1 MATQYTAANVEEA
14 VKQFYCNTG
23 IQQEVHK
30 WLTAAQISPEAW
42 SFCFELLSKDK
53 GYEVQFFGASTL
65 HTKLSR
71 YWHEVP
77 PDQYE
82 SLKNKIMTKV
92 MEFSTQPKMVFTRL
106 CVALVS
112 LLLHTAPEYWPDPI
126 QNLIT
131 VFQEGEIPNNN
142 VVQRCKI
149 LLEILKVIPEEFFTT
164 NLSQKRRV
172 ALRIELQKGLTII
185 LPLIQGLLSPST
197 PTEIYNQALCT
208 FSSWVEFG
216 IPMNDG
222 EEIIGHVFQAL
233 NNPELF
239 DTAVDALVN
248 VFSHP
253 DSHRFPYTIQKLL
266 PQIELLQCMFQKAI
280 EDLDIEKSHGICR
293 IIVTIAE
300 NHTKLITDSVLSDD
314 VTHRNNAMQLVKM
327 VLSCTSLPGHFPVD
341 EGCSDQTFT
350 FWYVLQD
357 EITNTDG
364 PKQAQLYMM
373 FQPVF
378 FSLMEVLLVKVQH
391 PDDKEYASWTA
402 DEKEQFRCYRQ
413 DIGDTMMYA
422 FNILQEPL
430 LGYLC
435 NVIHGI
441 VSNSTGAP
449 NKWQVI
455 EAIFFLFGSVAES
468 VALEESQHLPNLFKM
483 LPQIPFT
490 NNKLISTAL
499 YMIGC
504 FGEWMNYHPDILGC
518 IVPLLLQGLGN
529 AEVATSA
536 TMALKDV
543 TRENLDHVQPYAHQ
557 IILASQ
563 TVLESNTLKERD
575 NLRLM
580 SSVGQVLTVLPFQ
593 DILQY
598 LDRILAPH
606 LQQLEQLIKQEPSM
620 EIKPMLLLKINLLSW
635 LFSSLDTDREP
646 SEDDEG
652 PPSPVKQ
659 PSNEPKPVFIV
670 LQKIIP
676 LINSLVSKWIN
687 DIPVIEAVCELFKC
701 ALRTLMDDFKPLAED
716 VMKMACQIYEAV
728 PNVPILDLS
737 RLMILMFASEQSLAM
752 VSQTLFV
759 TVCNKTLSLCQNLSR
774 EYTDLIEGFMNLLTQ
789 VLKKDKKYLV
799 LNSSISPSAFFH
811 SGLVAMSLPE
821 HHTVRS
827 ACSFLCEFLHVGQE
841 NLPIKQVIKENGHL
855 LVDRILQAIGGNS
868 PRGVIEYIADVILCL
883 NKYHFEFSHQWLSAM
898 IEQDGYPSLHAPK
911 KEKEIFVKTISRERM
926 NKRKIRDTVKEF
938 TLLCRG
944 LLGTEY
950 GAQAAALL

>member
-1 MATQYTAANVEEA
+1 MTTQYTAANVEEA

-23 IQQEVHK
+23 IQQDVDK
-30 WLTAAQISPEAW
+30 WLTAAQISTEAW

-53 GYEVQFFGASTL
+53 GYEVQFFGACTL

-92 MEFSTQPKMVFTRL
+92 MEFSAQPKMVFTRL
-106 CVALVS
+106 CVALAS

-172 ALRIELQKGLTII
+172 ALRIELQKGLRII

-266 PQIELLQCMFQKAI
+266 PQIELLNCLFQKARA
-280 EDLDIEKSHGICR
+280 ELDNEKSHGICR

-364 PKQAQLYMM
+364 PKQAQLYMI

-378 FSLMEVLLVKVQH
+378 FSLMEVLLVKVQR

-402 DEKEQFRCYRQ
+402 DEKEQFHRYRQ
-413 DIGDTMMYA
+413 DINDTMKYV
-422 FNILQEPL
+422 FNILKEPL

-435 NVIHGI
+435 NAIYGI
-441 VSNSTGAP
+441 VSNSTGAST
-449 NKWQVI
+449 KWQVI
-455 EAIFFLFGSVAES
+455 EAIFFVFGSVAES
-468 VALEESQHLPNLFKM
+468 VAPKESQHLPNLFKM

-490 NNKLISTAL
+490 NDKLVSTAL
-499 YMIGC
+499 DMIGC
-504 FGEWMNYHPDILGC
+504 FGEWMNHHPDMLGC
-518 IVPLLLQGLGN
+518 IVPLLIRGLGN

-536 TMALKDV
+536 TMALIDV

-557 IILASQ
+557 LILASQ

-593 DILQY
+593 EILQY

-606 LQQLEQLIKQEPSM
+606 LQQLDQLIKQEPSM
-620 EIKPMLLLKINLLSW
+620 EIKPMLLLKIKLLRW
-635 LFSSLDTDREP
+635 LFSSLKTGR
-646 SEDDEG
+646 G
-652 PPSPVKQ
+652 Q
-659 PSNEPKPVFIV
+659 PSNEPKPVFTV
-670 LQKIIP
+670 LRKIFP
-676 LINSLVSKWIN
+676 LTSSLVSKWIN
-687 DIPVIEAVCELFKC
+687 HTHMVEAVCELFRV

-716 VMKMACQIYEAV
+716 VMKMSCQIYEAV
-728 PNVPILDLS
+728 PSVPVLDLS
-737 RLMILMFASEQSLAM
+737 KTLLLLFASEHSLAM

-759 TVCNKTLSLCQNLSR
+759 TVCNKTLSFCQNLSK
-774 EYTDLIEGFMNLLTQ
+774 EYTDLIEGFMNLLTK
-789 VLKKDKKYLV
+789 VLKKDDKKYLV

-841 NLPIKQVIKENGHL
+841 NLPIKQVIEENGHM

-898 IEQDGYPSLHAPK
+898 IEQDGYPSHFPQR
-911 KEKEIFVKTISRERM
+911 KEKEQFVKTICLERM
-926 NKRKIRDTVKEF
+926 NKGKIRDTVKEF
-938 TLLCRG
+938 ALLCRG